1 MDQANEDIGKITRS
15 IAAVKN
21 SINRFEQ
28 IKTSTRQEAIEK
40 LSSLL
45 TISYDKAAK
54 AKQAKIQQKWIAMC
68 GYISQVLGRIVT
80 DLEYE
85 RLRSD
90 VEKFDEPVDENVTS
104 TRTTIHR
111 IENKEATETR
121 EH

>member
-45 TISYDKAAK
+45 TISYEKAVK
-54 AKQAKIQQKWIAMC
+54 SKQAKIQQKWIAMC
-68 GYISQVLGRIVT
+68 GYIGQVLGRIVT

-104 TRTTIHR
+104 KRTAIHR
-111 IENKEATETR
+111 IENKEATEAR